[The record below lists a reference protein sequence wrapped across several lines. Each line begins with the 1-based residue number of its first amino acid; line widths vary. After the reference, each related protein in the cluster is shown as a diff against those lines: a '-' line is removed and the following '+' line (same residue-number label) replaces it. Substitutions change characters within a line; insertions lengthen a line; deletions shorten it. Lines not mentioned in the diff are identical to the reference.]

1 MLFARLRRLLQPL
14 ARTPFHPQWLALR
27 GQAATRA
34 AVLRAAK
41 GRVIDVGCGDR
52 WLAEAVGRQA
62 DYIGLDYPLTVAQGY
77 PGTADVFGDAAHL
90 PFSSAAA
97 DTLLLLDVLEHLRT
111 PEAALAE
118 AARVLKPGGRLVLQV
133 PFLYPVHDAPNDYR
147 RWTLDGLRLLL
158 ERHGFTTEEET
169 VHVYPLETAAALASM
184 ALAKGGLDVLTYRP
198 LALPLLPLIV
208 LLIPCINLGGWLLA
222 RLLPRDR
229 FMPLSYRLV
238 AVKAS

>member
-118 AARVLKPGGRLVLQV
+118 AARVLKPGGRLVLGVPVFLPPLHLVRKHVLPALFRLVPVRDLGTHHQAFSLYSFAAEVRRQLPHLNLMQV
-133 PFLYPVHDAPNDYR
+133 RGFR
-147 RWTLDGLRLLL
+147 IISGGLLA
-158 ERHGFTTEEET
+158 
-169 VHVYPLETAAALASM
+169 PLENYRWWWRLNRRIGELMPAA
-184 ALAKGGLDVLTYRP
+184 
-198 LALPLLPLIV
+198 
-208 LLIPCINLGGWLLA
+208 CIEIQA
-222 RLLPRDR
+222 IFEKP
-229 FMPLSYRLV
+229 
-238 AVKAS
+238 